1 MKTKLE
7 AALETFTL
15 LYNKKILP
23 KLKRKDKLNSEI
35 NQLNSERNK
44 LNSEINKFN
53 SERNNLYSERNN
65 LNSEINKLNS
75 EINKLNSER
84 NKLDSERNNL
94 YSERN
99 KLNSERNK
107 LNSEINKLD
116 SEINKLYLEINKL
129 DSEINKLDSER
140 NKFNSKI
147 LMDFYRFGK
156 ENDCVVV
163 WDTYDFKLS
172 EIKLKS
178 YNQDKTGFLQIDS
191 KGKIIERLFEDW
203 WGKFKVTYDYVWL
216 YVIVYYSPL
225 E

>member
-44 LNSEINKFN
+44 LNSEINK
-53 SERNNLYSERNN
+53 
-65 LNSEINKLNS
+65 LN
-75 EINKLNSER
+75 
-84 NKLDSERNNL
+84 
-94 YSERN
+94 
-99 KLNSERNK
+99 
-107 LNSEINKLD
+107 
-116 SEINKLYLEINKL
+116 
-129 DSEINKLDSER
+129 SER

-147 LMDFYRFGK
+147 LMDLYRFGK

-191 KGKIIERLFEDW
+191 KGKIIERLFEE
-203 WGKFKVTYDYVWL
+203 K
-216 YVIVYYSPL
+216 
-225 E
+225 

>member
-53 SERNNLYSERNN
+53 SERNNLYSERN
-65 LNSEINKLNS
+65 KF
-75 EINKLNSER
+75 NSER
-84 NKLDSERNNL
+84 NKLESERNNL

-99 KLNSERNK
+99 NLY
-107 LNSEINKLD
+107 SEINKL
-116 SEINKLYLEINKL
+116 E
-129 DSEINKLDSER
+129 SER

-147 LMDFYRFGK
+147 LMDLYRFGK

-191 KGKIIERLFEDW
+191 KGKIIERLFEE
-203 WGKFKVTYDYVWL
+203 K
-216 YVIVYYSPL
+216 
-225 E
+225 